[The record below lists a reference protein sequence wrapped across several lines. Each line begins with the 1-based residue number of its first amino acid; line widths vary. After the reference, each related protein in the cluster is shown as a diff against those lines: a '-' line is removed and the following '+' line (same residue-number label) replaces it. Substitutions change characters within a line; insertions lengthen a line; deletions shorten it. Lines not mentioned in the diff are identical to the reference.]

1 MEAIN
6 QKIKRLNTF
15 GVQFIVRLDKQK
27 NGKAPVYARVTVNG
41 EIVHFA
47 LKKWVDPKYWDQRKG
62 GGKGNKDEAGRINS
76 DLEDVRVALGNYY
89 QKLRLKGA
97 FITAEA
103 VKDAYLGT
111 NEEAPN
117 TLSRLAAYHNE
128 QGSAILKWSTLK
140 HYIVTQRYLLK
151 FLEAKH
157 QKKDLSLYEIN
168 FKFVVEFETFLR
180 GIKPKDHQRPIDN
193 NGVMKHLI
201 RLRKMTSL
209 AIKLDW
215 IAADP
220 FRNYKFKYK
229 KVEKDFLTGAELQ
242 KLENANLGVA
252 RLNMVRDMFVFSCYT
267 GLAYV
272 DLMNLNEEAHLIIG
286 INERQWIKTVRQKS
300 EEPVTVPLLPQAKVI
315 LERYRDNIR
324 SMANNTVFPKI
335 SNQKV
340 NAYLKEIA
348 KDLGIRKTL
357 TFHVARHT
365 FATTVTLSNG
375 VPIETVS
382 KMLGHTKIATTQ
394 IYARVL
400 EKKIGEDMDVLQLKM
415 ENKAKSKSMDS
426 NLVLG

>member
-1 MEAIN
+1 MEAIS
-6 QKIKRLNTF
+6 QKIKQLNTF
-15 GVQFIVRLDKQK
+15 GVQFIIRQDKLK
-27 NGKAPVYARVTVNG
+27 DDKAPLYCRITVNG

-47 LKKWVDPKYWDQRKG
+47 LKKWIDPKYWDQRKG
-62 GGKGNKDEAGRINS
+62 AGKGNKDEAARINS
-76 DLEDVRVALGNYY
+76 DLEDIRVALGNYY
-89 QKLRLKGA
+89 QKLRLKGGR
-97 FITAEA
+97 ITAES
-103 VKDAYLGT
+103 VKDVYLGT
-111 NEEAPN
+111 DEDAPN
-117 TLSRLAAYHNE
+117 TLSRLVAYHNE
-128 QGSAILKWSTLK
+128 QGSAVLKWSTLK
-140 HYIVTQRYLLK
+140 HYLVTQRYLIK

-157 QKKDLSLYEIN
+157 RKKDIFLYDIN
-168 FKFVVEFETFLR
+168 YKFVVDFETFLR
-180 GIKPKDHQRPIDN
+180 GVQPKDHQRPIDN

-209 AIKLDW
+209 ALKLDW

-229 KVEKDFLTGAELQ
+229 KVDKDFLTEAELK
-242 KLENANLGVA
+242 KLEKVNLGVE

-272 DLMNLNEEAHLIIG
+272 DLMNLNEDMHVIIG
-286 INERQWIKTVRQKS
+286 MDQRQWIKTTRQKS
-300 EEPVTVPLLPQAKVI
+300 DEPVIVPMLPVAKTI
-315 LERYRDNIR
+315 LARYRDNIR
-324 SMANNTVFPKI
+324 SLANNTVFPKI

-348 KDLGIRKTL
+348 KDLGIKKTL

-382 KMLGHTKIATTQ
+382 KMLGHTKISTTQ

-400 EKKIGEDMDVLQLKM
+400 EKKIGEDMEALRKKLTTKRKLSA
-415 ENKAKSKSMDS
+415 NPI
-426 NLVLG
+426 G